1 LRPSGALAALWSALR
16 SVLGAGLLVAAAWF
30 AVPAHAGTLGAA
42 MGFCE
47 TPTPLSATQKDRL
60 LRFTAL
66 IKDTL
71 EHSGRRVA
79 LIARS
84 GTDLRLFDLTYS
96 HAGVALEASANGPWS
111 VRQLYFA
118 CEERRPRLFDQ
129 GLAGFV
135 FGTDNPRSGFV
146 SILLLPEAAGAALER
161 AALDG
166 RRALAL
172 LAGTYS
178 ANAHAYALSY
188 QNCNQWV
195 AELLAE
201 AWSTGPSPSGWDAGS
216 VAPDAD
222 GPGPEAPRRPAAQT
236 WLRERGYLPHGF
248 EMLWAPMTH
257 LASLLPFLHADDHP
271 REALREGRFEVS
283 MPESLEAFV
292 RRSVP
297 GAERIEFC
305 HQGEHAVRRR
315 GWHPIGRDCV
325 AAAGDEVI
333 ALD

>member
-1 LRPSGALAALWSALR
+1 MSAGRAPSAGRRALATALL
-16 SVLGAGLLVAAAWF
+16 AAA
-30 AVPAHAGTLGAA
+30 ALLAPPARAGTLGAA
-42 MGFCE
+42 LGFCE

-66 IKDTL
+66 LKDRL

-96 HAGVALEASANGPWS
+96 HAGVALQASANGPWS

-146 SILLLPEAAGAALER
+146 SILLLPEDAAAALER
-161 AALDG
+161 AALDN

-172 LAGTYS
+172 LAGSYS
-178 ANAHAYALSY
+178 ANAYAYALDH

-201 AWSTGPSPSGWDAGS
+201 AWSTGPAPSAWRPES
-216 VAPDAD
+216 TAPDAD
-222 GPGPEAPRRPAAQT
+222 GPGPEAPRRPAAQL
-236 WLRERGYLPHGF
+236 WLREQGYQPHGF
-248 EMLWAPMTH
+248 QMAWSPLTH
-257 LASLLPFLHADDHP
+257 LASLLPFLHRDDHP
-271 REALREGRFEVS
+271 ADALREGRFGVS

-292 RRSVP
+292 QRRLP
-297 GAERIEFC
+297 GAERVEVC
-305 HQGEHAVRRR
+305 HQGEHAVLRR
-315 GWHPIGRDCV
+315 GWRPIGRDCV
-325 AAAGDEVI
+325 AAEGDEVI

>member
-1 LRPSGALAALWSALR
+1 LTRRWARPAGLVARFALT
-16 SVLGAGLLVAAAWF
+16 AGLLVGPTAP
-30 AVPAHAGTLGAA
+30 VRAGTVGAA

-47 TPTPLSATQKDRL
+47 TPTPLNATQKDRL
-60 LRFTAL
+60 LRFSAL
-66 IKDTL
+66 LKDTL
-71 EHSGRRVA
+71 ERSGRRVA

-84 GTDLRLFDLTYS
+84 GTDLSLFDLTYS
-96 HAGVALEASANGPWS
+96 HAGVALQASGNGPWS

-146 SILLLPEAAGAALER
+146 SILLLPDDAGAALER
-161 AALDG
+161 AALDN

-178 ANAHAYALSY
+178 ANAYAYALDY

-195 AELLAE
+195 AELLAD
-201 AWSTGPSPSGWDAGS
+201 AWSSGLSPTDWQPDA
-216 VAPDAD
+216 APPDAD
-222 GPGPEAPRRPAAQT
+222 GPGPEAPRRPAAQH
-236 WLRERGYLPHGF
+236 WLRERGYEPQGF
-248 EMLWAPMTH
+248 DMGASPLTY
-257 LASLLPFLHADDHP
+257 LATLLPFVHRDDHP
-271 REALREGRFEVS
+271 ESALRAGRFDVS
-283 MPESLEAFV
+283 MPQSLEAFV
-292 RRSVP
+292 RRTVP

-305 HQGEHAVRRR
+305 HQGEHAVLRR
-315 GWHPIGRDCV
+315 GWRPIGRRCV
-325 AAAGDEVI
+325 AAEGDEVI

>member
-1 LRPSGALAALWSALR
+1 LTPGRVGRRVLAAVLLAGGALLAGQARAGM
-16 SVLGAGLLVAAAWF
+16 LGGSL
-30 AVPAHAGTLGAA
+30 
-42 MGFCE
+42 GFCE
-47 TPTPLSATQKDRL
+47 KPTPLTATQKDRL

-66 IKDTL
+66 LRQAL
-71 EHSGRRVA
+71 EQSGRRVA

-84 GTDLRLFDLTYS
+84 GTDLSLFDLTYS
-96 HAGVALEASANGPWS
+96 HAGVALEASANGSWS

-135 FGTDNPRSGFV
+135 FGTDSPRSGFV

-161 AALDG
+161 AALDN

-178 ANAHAYALSY
+178 ANAYADALSY

-201 AWSTGPSPSGWDAGS
+201 AWSAGTSASAWRPES

-236 WLRERGYLPHGF
+236 WLREQGYRPHGF
-248 EMLWAPMTH
+248 EMPWAPLTH
-257 LASLLPFLHADDHP
+257 LASLIPFLHRDDHP
-271 REALREGRFEVS
+271 GEALREGRFLVS

-292 RRSVP
+292 RRVVP
-297 GAERIEFC
+297 GAERVEFC

-315 GWHPIGRDCV
+315 GWQPIGRDCV
-325 AAAGDEVI
+325 AADGDEVI